1 VIHFGSQT
9 TVSLAAAQLREM
21 SFPPTHP
28 FFAYSRKHLPAAWID
43 GVLTPYCRHRRWTRD
58 ALQCAVTRALRRAAA
73 AATAQERRV
82 ASLSRLRLHS
92 ISAARPCPLSPSF
105 SKGDRPT
112 GCRRRPA
119 ARPPGGSVLAA
130 ARGLRGRAGLG
141 GGPGGE
147 SIDG

>member
-1 VIHFGSQT
+1 MIHFGSQT

-58 ALQCAVTRALRRAAA
+58 ALLCAVTRALRRAAA
-73 AATAQERRV
+73 ATTAQERRV

-92 ISAARPCPLSPSF
+92 ISAARPCPLSLPPSRRAT
-105 SKGDRPT
+105 DRPAV
-112 GCRRRPA
+112 GG
-119 ARPPGGSVLAA
+119 ARPPGRPEEASWPRREACGAGPDSAA
-130 ARGLRGRAGLG
+130 
-141 GGPGGE
+141 GGE